1 MQPSAMQ
8 QQWRLGFVD
17 PCTCANTN
25 IEPFSN
31 TLEKNCT
38 LHLYVRKQRFAPL
51 AALINGI
58 GIVYIIH
65 ILCSH
70 EDLQTEQIFQQIF
83 VHMFICS
90 SLSWIWII
98 VVMGL

>member
-8 QQWRLGFVD
+8 QQCRLGFVD
-17 PCTCANTN
+17 SCTCANTN

-65 ILCSH
+65 I
-70 EDLQTEQIFQQIF
+70 TITTMIQIQDSDE
-83 VHMFICS
+83 HMNT
-90 SLSWIWII
+90 
-98 VVMGL
+98 